1 MGCNFCW
8 SVSVIVIVSIVYV
21 GPLLI
26 VKEKEVRSLEVYTFI
41 RDDHL
46 LLKKSAILLKW
57 DVAQVFFKNI
67 TLILFSLRFIFKT
80 FLGGYFWC
88 VHALIY
94 NIKMK
99 PKLPIYDL
107 INDLGYLYVPY
118 YRCIF
123 VTRRKL

>member
-46 LLKKSAILLKW
+46 LL
-57 DVAQVFFKNI
+57 
-67 TLILFSLRFIFKT
+67 
-80 FLGGYFWC
+80 
-88 VHALIY
+88 
-94 NIKMK
+94 
-99 PKLPIYDL
+99 
-107 INDLGYLYVPY
+107 
-118 YRCIF
+118 
-123 VTRRKL
+123 